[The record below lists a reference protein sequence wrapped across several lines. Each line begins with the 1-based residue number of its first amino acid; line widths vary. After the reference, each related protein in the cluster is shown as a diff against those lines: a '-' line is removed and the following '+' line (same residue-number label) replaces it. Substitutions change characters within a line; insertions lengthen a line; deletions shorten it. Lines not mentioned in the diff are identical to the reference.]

1 MKLKIIFIEQDIMI
15 SDDIVQSIEV
25 ENKKQFYRLVSG
37 IYQLE
42 NGEKLE
48 DFQFYSEEG
57 KETNPSI
64 KIISDY
70 FSFEIDSKK
79 TINELYKYIESSIE
93 EDQLQELTRSYQK
106 IYKSLQKIL
115 GNIDLSLSIQEDFDV
130 ESLLKMVRVSIQ
142 HQEDLLNQLFLL
154 IDVERLLKIHD
165 VIFLVNLKQYLSKD
179 ELLELYKYAIYNKIK
194 IILLDSQPY
203 GIGLELER
211 KLVIDENLN
220 EFVL

>member
-1 MKLKIIFIEQDIMI
+1 MKLKITFIEQDIMI

-42 NGEKLE
+42 SGEKLE
-48 DFQFYSEEG
+48 EFQFYSNEG
-57 KETNPSI
+57 KEINPSI
-64 KIISDY
+64 QIISDY

-93 EDQLQELTRSYQK
+93 EEQLRELTKSYQK

-115 GNIDLSLSIQEDFDV
+115 GNIDIPLSIQENLDI
-130 ESLLKMVRVSIQ
+130 ESLLKMVKVSIQ
-142 HQEDLLNQLFLL
+142 HQEDILNKLFLL
-154 IDVERLLKIHD
+154 MDVERFLKIHH
-165 VIFLVNLKQYLSKD
+165 VVFFVNLKQYLSKD
-179 ELLELYKYAIYNKIK
+179 ELLEFYKYAIYNKIK
-194 IILLDSQPY
+194 IVLLDSQSY

-211 KLVIDENLN
+211 KLVVDENLD

>member
-1 MKLKIIFIEQDIMI
+1 MKLKITFIEQDIMI
-15 SDDIVQSIEV
+15 SDDIIQSIEV

-42 NGEKLE
+42 SGEKLE

-57 KETNPSI
+57 KEINPSI
-64 KIISDY
+64 QIISDY
-70 FSFEIDSKK
+70 FSLEIDSKK
-79 TINELYKYIESSIE
+79 TINELYKYIESSME
-93 EDQLQELTRSYQK
+93 EDQLQELTKSYQK
-106 IYKSLQKIL
+106 IL
-115 GNIDLSLSIQEDFDV
+115 GDIDLPLSIQENFDV
-130 ESLLKMVRVSIQ
+130 ESLLKMVKVSIQ
-142 HQEDLLNQLFLL
+142 HQEDILNQLFLL

-194 IILLDSQPY
+194 IVLLDSQPY

-211 KLVIDENLN
+211 KLVVDENLD

>member
-1 MKLKIIFIEQDIMI
+1 MKLKITFIEQDIMI
-15 SDDIVQSIEV
+15 SDDIIQSIEV

-42 NGEKLE
+42 SGEKLE

-57 KETNPSI
+57 KEINPSI
-64 KIISDY
+64 QIISDY
-70 FSFEIDSKK
+70 FSLEIDSKK
-79 TINELYKYIESSIE
+79 TINELYKYIESSME
-93 EDQLQELTRSYQK
+93 EDQLQELTKSYQK

-115 GNIDLSLSIQEDFDV
+115 GDIDLPLSIQENFDV
-130 ESLLKMVRVSIQ
+130 ESLLKMVKVSIQ
-142 HQEDLLNQLFLL
+142 HQEDILNQLFLL

-194 IILLDSQPY
+194 IVLLDSQPY